1 MEQAQYEMT
10 QEQATAA
17 AQGGIFG
24 MLVVFAIAAIFI
36 VAMWKIYT
44 KAGQPGWAS
53 LVPFYNILVLLKIVG
68 KPAWWLVLFFIP
80 LVNIVV
86 GFIIYAGLAKAFGK
100 GTGFALGL
108 IFLSPIFFLL
118 LAFGDA
124 EYVGDASAQFPGSQ
138 HMAKAA

>member
-1 MEQAQYEMT
+1 
-10 QEQATAA
+10 
-17 AQGGIFG
+17 
-24 MLVVFAIAAIFI
+24 MLVAFAIAAVFI

-53 LVPFYNILVLLKIVG
+53 LVPFYNILVMLKIVG

-80 LVNIVV
+80 IVNFVV
-86 GFIIYAGLAKAFGK
+86 GIMMYVALAKAFGK

-124 EYVGDASAQFPGSQ
+124 EYVGDAPSNMVGPQ
-138 HMAKAA
+138 HMPRAA